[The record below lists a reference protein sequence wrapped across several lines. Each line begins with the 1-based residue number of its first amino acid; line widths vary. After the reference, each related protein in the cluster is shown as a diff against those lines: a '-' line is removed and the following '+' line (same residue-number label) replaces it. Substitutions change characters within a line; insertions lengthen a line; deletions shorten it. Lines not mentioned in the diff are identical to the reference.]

1 MPYMR
6 SHESERDILGLELMA
21 KAGFNPLE
29 SIQLWKNMEA
39 ADGKAS
45 SEFLSSH
52 PSNRTRMNV
61 LIEHMSTA
69 LALSNQ
75 AHRRGKRPA
84 CR

>member
-1 MPYMR
+1 MPYR
-6 SHESERDILGLELMA
+6 RAHESEADILGLELMA

-39 ADGKAS
+39 EGGKES
-45 SEFLSSH
+45 PEFLSSH
-52 PSNRTRMNV
+52 PSHRTRMDD

-69 LALSNQ
+69 LVLSNQ
-75 AHRRGKRPA
+75 AHKRGKRPA